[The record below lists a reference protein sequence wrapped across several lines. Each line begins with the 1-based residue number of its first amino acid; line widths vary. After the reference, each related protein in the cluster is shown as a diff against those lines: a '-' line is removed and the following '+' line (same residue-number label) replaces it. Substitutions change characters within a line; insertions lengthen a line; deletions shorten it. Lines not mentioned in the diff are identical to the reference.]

1 MSVAPVQ
8 LAPIDGVHLAADNK
22 LKLRLR
28 EIIAM
33 RINSRT
39 RSHYLWYQHYL
50 IVTQEAGFSE
60 TEIQNS

>member
-1 MSVAPVQ
+1 
-8 LAPIDGVHLAADNK
+8 
-22 LKLRLR
+22 
-28 EIIAM
+28 M
-33 RINSRT
+33 RITSRT